1 MSPSPEAHKGVGA
14 SATANVARWG
24 GRWPVGYRAKTDEAR
39 PTAYDAQIL
48 QRGSVSRIRY
58 VSDTDTP
65 RIRLGYVSRPYY
77 ENWIRIDQDTV
88 IRHVWA
94 DLDTAHERK
103 LAQLNSTRDLFP
115 FSTSPARWRTLA
127 ISRLPPRRARREWQ
141 LAAAG
146 GRRPAATL
154 PDPGSLLLQ
163 LYAGVPLLGGWS
175 KEHPWAARRQIGR
188 RQSSQRPAAT

>member
-1 MSPSPEAHKGVGA
+1 MP
-14 SATANVARWG
+14 
-24 GRWPVGYRAKTDEAR
+24 YD
-39 PTAYDAQIL
+39 YDAQIL

-77 ENWIRIDQDTV
+77 ENWIRIDQDTG

-115 FSTSPARWRTLA
+115 FSTSPALWRTLA
-127 ISRLPPRRARREWQ
+127 ISRLPPRRA
-141 LAAAG
+141 
-146 GRRPAATL
+146 
-154 PDPGSLLLQ
+154 
-163 LYAGVPLLGGWS
+163 
-175 KEHPWAARRQIGR
+175 
-188 RQSSQRPAAT
+188 